1 MRHLG
6 LLPLVATAIL
16 VGADRPSRQ
25 SAHAVTLHLSAFTNA
40 IVVVHMASTPAGL
53 ALSTEP
59 MGRVADSLTVR
70 TPVDVRVDAG
80 VQRLQLR
87 TEGNL
92 AIRLR
97 FDEGASEKERALAPW
112 GRRLTFVR
120 TPDGDLRP
128 EAELLPAQPKTSR

>member
-6 LLPLVATAIL
+6 LLPLVATAML
-16 VGADRPSRQ
+16 VGANRPSKQ
-25 SAHAVTLHLSAFTNA
+25 SAHAVTLHLSAFTNEV
-40 IVVVHMASTPAGL
+40 VVVHIASKPAGL
-53 ALSTEP
+53 ALSTDPIE
-59 MGRVADSLTVR
+59 RIADSLTVR
-70 TPVDVRVDAG
+70 TPVDVRVSAA
-80 VQRLQLR
+80 VQRLQLT

-92 AIRLR
+92 AIRVR

-120 TPDGDLRP
+120 TPEGDLRP